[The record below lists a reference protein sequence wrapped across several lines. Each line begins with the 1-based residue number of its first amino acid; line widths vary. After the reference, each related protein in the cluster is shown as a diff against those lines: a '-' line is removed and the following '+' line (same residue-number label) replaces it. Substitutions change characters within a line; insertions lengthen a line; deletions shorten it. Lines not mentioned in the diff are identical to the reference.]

1 VERSPEDIRQHYD
14 VETKLA
20 GRIRDADRSERVGLY
35 GRVYDEL
42 FRKVPRHPQLV
53 RKKDRNSQTAAVAER
68 MALLSRF
75 LRPSTVFLE
84 IGAGDCALSRHIVP
98 SVRRCIALDVSRD
111 IVDKGGNSI
120 EVVLSDGC
128 SIPVPPGSVT
138 LAYSYQVMEHVHP
151 DDALE
156 QLRNIHCALA
166 VGGLYVCVTPN
177 RLNGPHDVSR
187 YFDQV
192 ARGLHLKEYTF
203 AELSNLFRQVGFR
216 RTTAYVGFRHRYFPV
231 PGFLLAGL
239 EAALARMPYRLRHW
253 LGSLRGFQNLLVVT
267 LAGEK

>member
-1 VERSPEDIRQHYD
+1 MERSPKDIRQQYD
-14 VETKLA
+14 VETQLA
-20 GRIRDADRSERVGLY
+20 DRIRDADRHERLGLY

-42 FRKVPRHPQLV
+42 FSKVPRHPQLL
-53 RKKDRNSQTAAVAER
+53 RKKDRSSQTAAVAER

-84 IGAGDCALSRHIVP
+84 IGAGDCALSRHIAG
-98 SVRRCIALDVSRD
+98 SVKRCIALDVSRE
-111 IVDKGGNSI
+111 ILDKAGNSI
-120 EVVLSDGC
+120 DVVLSNGC

-156 QLRNIHCALA
+156 QLRNIHRALA
-166 VGGLYVCVTPN
+166 KGGLYVCVTPN

-203 AELSNLFRQVGFR
+203 SELDNLFRQVGFQ
-216 RTTAYVGFRHRYFPV
+216 RTTAYVGFRHRYLRAPS
-231 PGFLLAGL
+231 FLLVAL
-239 EAALARMPYRLRHW
+239 EAALARIPYRLRHW
-253 LGSLRGFQNLLVVT
+253 LGNLRGFQNLLVLT